1 MKRFL
6 MILALGGVIVSGCG
20 DDDGDDDDDTPTP
33 DSSVGDSSVPR
44 NDGGTDAGRDSGID
58 GGIDAGPMT
67 VTCGGQMCTGHT
79 TGLGM
84 VAPGCALNAA
94 DAQVC
99 GISSASLGGPDAGIP
114 PFVEKDAPGVASSTC
129 GAFYDS
135 LEADGGVGKGN
146 GKINTILMTQ
156 GLTIP
161 LTYPGCCTRRG
172 FCSGDTSMGVATFG
186 GSDMPSNGGYGCMDS
201 RYFFRSLPEQVRAIP
216 CDPTTGIIR
225 PAVVPDGGAPGDAGV
240 ADASGIDSGS

>member
-6 MILALGGVIVSGCG
+6 MVLALGGVIVSGCG
-20 DDDGDDDDDTPTP
+20 DDDGDDDDD
-33 DSSVGDSSVPR
+33 VR
-44 NDGGTDAGRDSGID
+44 NDGGATDGSAPRTDGGTDGGGPRLDGGMDSGMMMQPVI
-58 GGIDAGPMT
+58 
-67 VTCGGQMCTGHT
+67 CGGQTCTGHT

-114 PFVEKDAPGVASSTC
+114 LFVEKDAPGVASATC

-146 GKINTILMTQ
+146 GRINTVLMTQ

-161 LTYPGCCTRRG
+161 LSYPGCCTRRG
-172 FCSGDTSMGVATFG
+172 FCSGDTSMGIATFG

-216 CDPTTGIIR
+216 CDPATGIIR
-225 PAVVPDGGAPGDAGV
+225 PAMVPDAGARDSGV
-240 ADASGIDSGS
+240 ADASGMDSGS